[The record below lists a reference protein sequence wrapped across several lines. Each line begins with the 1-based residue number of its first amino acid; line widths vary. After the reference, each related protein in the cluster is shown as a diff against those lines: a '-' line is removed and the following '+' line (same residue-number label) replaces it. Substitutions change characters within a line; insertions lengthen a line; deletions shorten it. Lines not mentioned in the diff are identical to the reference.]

1 MLSFTNLM
9 IYLWA
14 KGKVVHKYHPVNAEQ
29 TLITSIT
36 AQFTTECLLTN
47 TCSVHCTANTFK
59 AYNKEDQYI
68 QILQY
73 FDMI

>member
-29 TLITSIT
+29 TLITSIAAT
-36 AQFTTECLLTN
+36 FTTECPLQIHVLFTVPKIPSKPISKK
-47 TCSVHCTANTFK
+47 TSTFK
-59 AYNKEDQYI
+59 FYN
-68 QILQY
+68 IL
-73 FDMI
+73 I

>member
-14 KGKVVHKYHPVNAEQ
+14 KGKVVHKYHPVKAEQ

-36 AQFTTECLLTN
+36 AQFTTECLLQIHVLFTVPQIPSKPI
-47 TCSVHCTANTFK
+47 TKKTSTFK
-59 AYNKEDQYI
+59 FYN
-68 QILQY
+68 IL
-73 FDMI
+73 I

>member
-36 AQFTTECLLTN
+36 AQFATECLLQIHVLFTVPQIPSKLI
-47 TCSVHCTANTFK
+47 TKKTSTFK
-59 AYNKEDQYI
+59 FYN
-68 QILQY
+68 IL
-73 FDMI
+73 I